1 MKKKYNNLP
10 LRSGVGI
17 VVLNK
22 KNQVFLAKRIDNPKN
37 FWQMPQGGVDKG
49 EEYYDAAI
57 RELKEETSI
66 KTISLI
72 KEIDDLTT
80 YLLPNHLIGIIWKG
94 KYKGQKQ
101 KWFIVRFNGE
111 EREININTKH
121 PEFLDWK
128 WVDIDDLTN
137 QVVEFKDNSL
147 SILTS
152 SIFNTK
158 DSDKNY
164 IKNTISESEKE
175 LSNDEI
181 DDQKKFLLNHKIE
194 VLKSLSIN

>member
-1 MKKKYNNLP
+1 
-10 LRSGVGI
+10 
-17 VVLNK
+17 
-22 KNQVFLAKRIDNPKN
+22 
-37 FWQMPQGGVDKG
+37 MPQGGVDKG
-49 EEYYDAAI
+49 EEYYDAAV

-137 QVVEFKDNSL
+137 QVVEFKVQVYKK
-147 SILTS
+147 IQ
-152 SIFNTK
+152 
-158 DSDKNY
+158 
-164 IKNTISESEKE
+164 KE
-175 LSNDEI
+175 LY
-181 DDQKKFLLNHKIE
+181 KI
-194 VLKSLSIN
+194 I

>member
-1 MKKKYNNLP
+1 MKKKYSNLP

-17 VVLNK
+17 VVLNE

-49 EEYYDAAI
+49 EEYYDAAL

-66 KTISLI
+66 KTVSLI
-72 KEIDDLTT
+72 KEIDGLTT
-80 YLLPNHLIGIIWKG
+80 YFLPDHLVGIIWRG

-101 KWFIVRFNGE
+101 KWFVVRFNGE
-111 EREININTKH
+111 EKEININTKH

-137 QVVEFKDNSL
+137 QVVEFKVQVYKK
-147 SILTS
+147 IQ
-152 SIFNTK
+152 
-158 DSDKNY
+158 
-164 IKNTISESEKE
+164 KE
-175 LSNDEI
+175 LY
-181 DDQKKFLLNHKIE
+181 KI
-194 VLKSLSIN
+194 I

>member
-1 MKKKYNNLP
+1 MKKKYSNLP

-22 KNQVFLAKRIDNPKN
+22 QNQVFLAKRIDNPKN
-37 FWQMPQGGVDKG
+37 FWQMPQGGVDKN
-49 EEYYDAAI
+49 ENFYDAAI

-137 QVVEFKDNSL
+137 QVVEFKVQVYKK
-147 SILTS
+147 IQ
-152 SIFNTK
+152 
-158 DSDKNY
+158 
-164 IKNTISESEKE
+164 KE
-175 LSNDEI
+175 LY
-181 DDQKKFLLNHKIE
+181 KI
-194 VLKSLSIN
+194 I